1 MIKELIEKY
10 KRDIEER
17 KEIDK
22 IVDIYQE
29 KEDKV
34 YKAKKELEQAIDEYY
49 TQEEI
54 YNKKIQDIEPKVL
67 EKLKQNINDIKQKVD
82 TAIYY
87 ANEYYKKEEENILKY
102 NKFFD
107 KSADG
112 WFYQKHLIDTSA
124 YEYMNKY
131 ILNNYLKK

>member
-34 YKAKKELEQAIDEYY
+34 YKAKKELEQAH
-49 TQEEI
+49 
-54 YNKKIQDIEPKVL
+54 
-67 EKLKQNINDIKQKVD
+67 LKN
-82 TAIYY
+82 
-87 ANEYYKKEEENILKY
+87 
-102 NKFFD
+102 
-107 KSADG
+107 G
-112 WFYQKHLIDTSA
+112 
-124 YEYMNKY
+124 
-131 ILNNYLKK
+131 